1 MRDNL
6 RHFNLDPE
14 EKYPSDGL
22 RHVELNAERVLVL
35 LPKSI
40 VERTRDCIQLNCDG
54 EEGIVVLVTAEA
66 IELRLPTV
74 EWTMGTYGPAASS
87 RFWKRIQ
94 VSEITDQELGTLLKE
109 ALKERQGEFRSCRY
123 CGKPYPPEHMHSKD
137 LCQGCAEKYLGFI
150 H

>member
-6 RHFNLDPE
+6 RHFNLGPE

-22 RHVELNAERVLVL
+22 RQVEINAERVLVL

-54 EEGIVVLVTAEA
+54 EDGIVVLVTAEA

-74 EWTMGTYGPAASS
+74 EWTMGT
-87 RFWKRIQ
+87 
-94 VSEITDQELGTLLKE
+94 
-109 ALKERQGEFRSCRY
+109 
-123 CGKPYPPEHMHSKD
+123 
-137 LCQGCAEKYLGFI
+137 
-150 H
+150 